1 MVMRIQMLWDQGAAG
16 GIELPVCR
24 TISKILD
31 MPVDLHNN
39 QVIINGY
46 NHGRDQHHATAI
58 IDRLHTTYIRR
69 FDVCDPVLL
78 VTGADLYA
86 GGSDFVFGLARRSYG
101 AAVVST
107 ARLHNGYYGRPDSDD
122 DLIDRLSKECAH
134 EICHL
139 MGLGHCPD
147 PECVMFKPETL
158 DELDRKK
165 KMLCASCMAALDQ
178 IAGRGESAPE

>member
-1 MVMRIQMLWDQGAAG
+1 MVMRIQMLWDQEAAG

-24 TISKILD
+24 LISKILG
-31 MPVDLHNN
+31 MPVDLHHS
-39 QVIINGY
+39 QVMINGY
-46 NHGRDQHHATAI
+46 NHGRDQHRAPAI
-58 IDRLHTTYIRR
+58 IDRLYTTYICR

-78 VTGADLYA
+78 VIGGDLYT
-86 GGSDFVFGLARRSYG
+86 GSSDFVFGLARRSCG

-107 ARLHNGYYGRPDSDD
+107 ARLHNGYYGRPDCDD
-122 DLIDRLSKECAH
+122 DLIDRTSKECAH

-158 DELDRKK
+158 DELDRKR
-165 KMLCASCMAALDQ
+165 KMLCASCMAALDEVTVK
-178 IAGRGESAPE
+178 AESAPE